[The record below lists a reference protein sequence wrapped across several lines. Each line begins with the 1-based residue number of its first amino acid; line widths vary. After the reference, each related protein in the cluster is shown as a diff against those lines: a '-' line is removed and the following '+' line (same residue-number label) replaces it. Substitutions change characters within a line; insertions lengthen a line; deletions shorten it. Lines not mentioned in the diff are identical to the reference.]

1 MEKILKVVCVCLVLM
16 FFSKGYT
23 VELPDISS
31 ELNHPKIGSLTNEVN
46 ENRNMFSAIGDIISM
61 NYPNPFR
68 ASTTIFYKISTPGN
82 VTLTIFDLT
91 GREVCRYDEGFKYIG
106 ESEKKVVLNY
116 LSSGV
121 YIYEIKIDSRR
132 VALNKFMIIK

>member
-16 FFSKGYT
+16 IFSEGYT
-23 VELPDISS
+23 EEFPDISS
-31 ELNHPKIGSLTNEVN
+31 ELNHSKNGSLTNEVN
-46 ENRNMFSAIGDIISM
+46 ENRNMFSTNGDIVSM

-68 ASTTIFYKISTPGN
+68 STTTIFYKIKTPGN
-82 VTLTIFDLT
+82 VILTIFDLI
-91 GREVCRYDEGFKYIG
+91 GREVCRYDEGFKQIG
-106 ESEKKVVLNY
+106 ESEKKVVVNF

-132 VALNKFMIIK
+132 IALNKFMIIK

>member
-16 FFSKGYT
+16 IYSKGYT

-31 ELNHPKIGSLTNEVN
+31 ELNHSKIGSLTNEVN
-46 ENRNMFSAIGDIISM
+46 ENRNMLSTNGDIISM

-68 ASTTIFYKISTPGN
+68 SSTTIFYKISIPGN
-82 VTLTIFDLT
+82 VTLTIFDLI

>member
-1 MEKILKVVCVCLVLM
+1 MEKILRFVCICLAVM
-16 FFSKGYT
+16 IYSEGYI
-23 VELPDISS
+23 VEFPDISS
-31 ELNHPKIGSLTNEVN
+31 ELNHSKIGSLTNEVN
-46 ENRNMFSAIGDIISM
+46 ENRNMFSANGDIISM

-91 GREVCRYDEGFKYIG
+91 GREVCRYDEGFKQIG
-106 ESEKKVVLNY
+106 ESEKKVVVNF

-132 VALNKFMIIK
+132 IALNKFMIIK

>member
-1 MEKILKVVCVCLVLM
+1 MI
-16 FFSKGYT
+16 FSKGYT
-23 VELPDISS
+23 EELPDISS
-31 ELNHPKIGSLTNEVN
+31 ELNHSKNGSLINDVN
-46 ENRNMFSAIGDIISM
+46 ENRNLFSTNGDIFTM

-68 ASTTIFYKISTPGN
+68 SSTTVVYKISTPGN

-106 ESEKKVVLNY
+106 ESEKKIVVNF

-121 YIYEIKIDSRR
+121 YIYEIKIDNRR
-132 VALNKFMIIK
+132 IALNKFMIIK

>member
-1 MEKILKVVCVCLVLM
+1 MEKILKVVCICFAVM
-16 FFSKGYT
+16 IYSKGYT

-31 ELNHPKIGSLTNEVN
+31 ELNHTKTASSKSEVN
-46 ENRNMFSAIGDIISM
+46 ENRNMFSINENINSM

-68 ASTTIFYKISTPGN
+68 SSTTIFYKISTPGN
-82 VTLTIFDLT
+82 VTLTIFDLI

-106 ESEKKVVLNY
+106 ESEKKIVVNY
-116 LSSGV
+116 LSSGL

-132 VALNKFMIIK
+132 IALNKFMIIK

>member
-1 MEKILKVVCVCLVLM
+1 MEKILRFVCICLVLM
-16 FFSKGYT
+16 IFSKGYT
-23 VELPDISS
+23 VELPNISS
-31 ELNHPKIGSLTNEVN
+31 ELNHSKIGSLINEVN
-46 ENRNMFSAIGDIISM
+46 ENRNKFSANEDIVSM

-68 ASTTIFYKISTPGN
+68 STTTIFYKIRTPGN
-82 VTLTIFDLT
+82 IILTIFDLI

-106 ESEKKVVLNY
+106 ESEKKLVVNY

-132 VALNKFMIIK
+132 IALNKFMIIK

>member
-1 MEKILKVVCVCLVLM
+1 MEKILKVVCICLAVM
-16 FFSKGYT
+16 IYSKGYT

-31 ELNHPKIGSLTNEVN
+31 ELNHSKNGSLTNEVN
-46 ENRNMFSAIGDIISM
+46 ENRNMFSANEDIISM

-68 ASTTIFYKISTPGN
+68 STTTIFYKIRTPGN
-82 VTLTIFDLT
+82 VILTIFDLI
-91 GREVCRYDEGFKYIG
+91 GREVCRYDEGFKQIG